1 MKSIQVGD
9 RAPDFT
15 LTTHDGRRVSLADFK
30 GRQAVVVFFYPKDNT
45 PICTREACAFR
56 DAYEDFVQ
64 AGAVVIGVSGDSDVT
79 HREFAKT
86 RRLPYL
92 LVADRDG
99 SLRHAFGVP
108 KTFGV
113 LPGRVTYVIDR
124 EGVVRQVFQS
134 QFSGRK
140 HVEEA
145 LRTLRAL
152 QAQGPREP

>member
-9 RAPDFT
+9 PAPDFT
-15 LTTHDGRRVSLADFK
+15 LTAHDGRRISLADFK
-30 GRQAVVVFFYPKDNT
+30 GRQSLVVFFYPKDNT

-79 HREFAKT
+79 HRSFAGT
-86 RRLPYL
+86 QRLPYL
-92 LVADRDG
+92 LVADVDG
-99 SLRHAFGVP
+99 SLRRAFGVP

-124 EGVVRQVFQS
+124 DGVVRQVFQS

-140 HVEEA
+140 HMVEA
-145 LRTLRAL
+145 LRTLRDL
-152 QAQGPREP
+152 QAQGPRDP

>member
-9 RAPDFT
+9 RAPELT

-79 HREFAKT
+79 HREFAET
-86 RRLPYL
+86 QRLPYL
-92 LVADRDG
+92 LAADRDG

-108 KTFGV
+108 KAFGV

>member
-1 MKSIQVGD
+1 MKSIKVGD
-9 RAPDFT
+9 SAPDFM
-15 LTTHDGRRVSLADFK
+15 LTASDGRRVSLADFK
-30 GRQAVVVFFYPKDNT
+30 GRQALVVFFYPKDNT

-56 DAYEDFVQ
+56 DAYEDFVE
-64 AGAVVIGVSGDSDVT
+64 AGAVVIGVSGDSDVA
-79 HREFAKT
+79 HRSFAKT
-86 RRLPYL
+86 QRLPYL
-92 LVADRDG
+92 LVADVDG

-108 KTFGV
+108 KTLGI

-124 EGVVRQVFQS
+124 DGVVRQVFQA

-145 LRTLRAL
+145 LRTLRDL